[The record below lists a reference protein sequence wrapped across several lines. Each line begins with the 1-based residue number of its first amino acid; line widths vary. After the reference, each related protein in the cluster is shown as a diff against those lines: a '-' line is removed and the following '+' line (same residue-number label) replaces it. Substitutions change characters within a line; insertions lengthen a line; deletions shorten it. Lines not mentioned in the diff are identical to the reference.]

1 MLLHR
6 LTEYADRAEKLP
18 PPYYRMKKIQWV
30 LRVHADGTTADLYD
44 QRLPKG
50 SKEKPLQTPAP
61 YVYRSGKIPPPSLL
75 VDTAQYVLGVARV
88 AADGSVS
95 DAAIQE
101 AHRRRDDYGDLLL
114 SWAERHPDD
123 PGVSALATFV
133 SSGGLARVKIPQELN
148 STDTVAVMDAD
159 SGWLHLRPS
168 AQEAWAAQVR
178 ARKANSGIM
187 GVCLVCEGEGELL
200 TTIPES
206 IKSGAIPT
214 SAVGR
219 DAQLVSINASAHGRG
234 GALQLVNTPICETC
248 GSRSMAALNLLLADE
263 RHRRRAA
270 QSVTVWWTR
279 EPADPLFDTLD
290 HPTQETVA
298 RLVDSLHACP
308 DPITAER
315 LDPNGYYA
323 LTLALNNARV
333 AVLDWLDTTVG
344 RLRNHLGAWFE
355 DHKVFDG
362 WTGSYRYLPL
372 WHLALAS
379 GRWDDKAGKYAPRSA
394 PRGLEDELLHAAL
407 TRGPMPARLLPHLL
421 QRIRADHRV
430 DIPRT
435 ALLRLTLHPNRTDK
449 EQTGPMPR
457 LDDTN
462 QEPGYLCG
470 RTFAV
475 LEAIQRSALPEINAT
490 IGDKFFGTAMT
501 APAAVLTNLRNGAN
515 GHLKRLRRDKK
526 GTYYALDARLAD
538 AFAALAHIE
547 GGIPVLLNTRQ
558 QAWFVLGYEQ
568 QRAEDNAAR
577 AAHKAA
583 QEQKQAEA
591 DNTESTDAP
600 A

>member
-1 MLLHR
+1 MLLHC
-6 LTEYADRAEKLP
+6 LTEYADRAESLP
-18 PPYYRMKKIQWV
+18 PPYYRTKKIHWV
-30 LRVHADGTTADLYD
+30 LRVDTDGTTADLYD
-44 QRLPKG
+44 RRLAKG
-50 SKEKPLQTPAP
+50 SKDKPLQTPAP
-61 YVYRSGKIPPPSLL
+61 YVYRSGKLPPPYLL
-75 VDTAQYVLGVARV
+75 VDTAQYALGVPKT

-95 DAAIQE
+95 DAAIDE
-101 AHRRRDDYGDLLL
+101 AHRRRNEYAELVL
-114 SWAERHPDD
+114 SWTKGAPDD
-123 PGVSALATFV
+123 PGARALAAFV
-133 SSGGLARVKIPQELN
+133 SSGGLARVTIPEEMN
-148 STDTVAVMDAD
+148 SADTVAVMDAD
-159 SGWLHLRPS
+159 AGWLHLRPS
-168 AQEAWAAQVR
+168 AQEVWAAQVR
-178 ARKANSGIM
+178 ARKAGSGTL
-187 GVCLVCEGEGELL
+187 GVCLVCEREGELL
-200 TTIPES
+200 ATIPES

-214 SAVGR
+214 SGMGR

-234 GALQLVNTPICETC
+234 GALQLVNTPVCESC

-263 RHRRRAA
+263 SHRRRAA
-270 QSVTVWWTR
+270 ESVTVWWTR
-279 EPADPLFDTLD
+279 EPADPLFDALD
-290 HPTQETVA
+290 HPTEETVA
-298 RLVDSLHACP
+298 RLLDSLYACP

-333 AVLDWLDTTVG
+333 AVLDWLNTTVG

-372 WHLALAS
+372 WHLALAA
-379 GRWDDKAGKYAPRSA
+379 GRWDGKAGKYVRRSA

-421 QRIRADHRV
+421 QRIRADRRV
-430 DIPRT
+430 DAPRT
-435 ALLRLTLHPNRTDK
+435 ALLRLALHPNRTDK
-449 EQTGPMPR
+449 ELTGPMPR
-457 LDDTN
+457 LDDNN
-462 QEPGYLCG
+462 QQPGYLCG

-475 LEAIQRSALPEINAT
+475 LEAIQRAALPEINAT

-526 GTYYALDARLAD
+526 GTYYALDARLSD
-538 AFAALAHIE
+538 AFAAFTRIE

-577 AAHKAA
+577 AAYKAA
-583 QEQKQAEA
+583 QEQKDAE
-591 DNTESTDAP
+591 TDP
-600 A
+600 AEPHTSA